1 VIFLKRK
8 IVGVQGELNEIA
20 EELIRQGIKVTD
32 LLDSDEHIDAMVY
45 YDDESDLFNE
55 ERFENVTHKS
65 QVVKINAAKNN
76 IDQIVRKIKE
86 I

>member
-1 VIFLKRK
+1 MKRK

>member
-8 IVGVQGELNEIA
+8 VVGVQRELNEIA
-20 EELIRQGIKVTD
+20 EELIRQGIKVTE
-32 LLDSDEHIDAMVY
+32 LLDTDEHIDAMVY
-45 YDDESDLFNE
+45 YDDSDIINE
-55 ERFENVTHKS
+55 EGFENVTQKN

>member
-1 VIFLKRK
+1 MIFLKRK

>member
-1 VIFLKRK
+1 MKRK
-8 IVGVQGELNEIA
+8 VVGVQRELNEIA

-32 LLDSDEHIDAMVY
+32 LLETNEHVDAMVY
-45 YDDESDLFNE
+45 YDDESDMINE
-55 ERFENVTHKS
+55 EGFENVIHKK